1 MNAPVCADT
10 SSMNSSKG
18 MRGAPPQSDPGRRGL
33 HRDEDPCVLLRAGR
47 GTGGYQLP
55 SCDAGDRP
63 PFGKPRAM
71 RDPHD
76 HPIVCVLLEP
86 RGNALTVVLLGRTYP
101 EVMPPEPVGGP
112 FVTRKA
118 AEDHR
123 STYIP
128 AAHRHSEEM
137 LGLTLPAASYSVVE
151 GCNLVEALCAALEL
165 PGHHSSRDDVTPNE
179 PRSSS
184 KLQENSSSLPDTS
197 LSTKLR

>member
-1 MNAPVCADT
+1 MPFNVIGGLAAALASRRT
-10 SSMNSSKG
+10 G
-18 MRGAPPQSDPGRRGL
+18 YARLRGVTA
-33 HRDEDPCVLLRAGR
+33 
-47 GTGGYQLP
+47 
-55 SCDAGDRP
+55 
-63 PFGKPRAM
+63 
-71 RDPHD
+71 
-76 HPIVCVLLEP
+76 
-86 RGNALTVVLLGRTYP
+86 
-101 EVMPPEPVGGP
+101 VGGP

-165 PGHHSSRDDVTPNE
+165 PGHRSSRDDVTPNE